1 MGEKT
6 MDRTF
11 DQYETDSEI
20 IDAIMDELTDLQE
33 EIRLPMIIASLRLM
47 IT

>member
-1 MGEKT
+1 